1 MKRQRLYCFPYFV
14 QNTDIHLS
22 GNRWNSTIDE
32 KLEVNYLYNEWTTSC
47 FLSCLNSHLV
57 KQQFVFNIEINRY
70 FFRKIG
76 TIIRSSHDSKWQA
89 CMRGTDADRAWQ
101 AGRGKPWTQHAKT
114 FSDEMYKED
123 PTQDIPDWLQPV
135 TVNLEDLE
143 KCARRFL
150 WKSEHRFGRWR
161 YKSGDTKTEAQY
173 SCLLPQIPKE
183 IYSTNR
189 RDWWLDNSG
198 AQNPQRRMWISVQ
211 SPVRCRGTKS
221 HHSVD
226 ITRVKTELHRR
237 RRRIFMEVPRAV
249 AETRS
254 YSYGRLWRIITE
266 AISHRLETWNCRTSC
281 TSSKRRDIS
290 VLLQS
295 GLNEEWWSDSMK
307 CFYYLQNVQNL
318 LANGKSQIW
327 TKIWGIIQ
335 RINCTI
341 WRTGW
346 MSPRT
351 PRKIKARIHH
361 FGKKIF
367 TRNCHWF
374 CLFPGWES
382 GKKIFQLLRLKNLE
396 IWRHWKIFQKTECE
410 GSSENPKRW
419 RICISCS
426 RSFTKNIREK
436 LQIPRTHSETGIRR
450 KKREYQRRI
459 SRRWGRVSTWRIKK
473 MTKESTRF
481 SWLTQKLGKNFTYR
495 HHIEPR
501 SSIARAEK
509 RTYPIRLD
517 FFWCH
522 QVNLCRSRG
531 CARKANLCLLGC
543 RREQKFV
550 NIVNEFHKI
559 YVIEWNSSEKV

>member
-1 MKRQRLYCFPYFV
+1 M
-14 QNTDIHLS
+14 IS
-22 GNRWNSTIDE
+22 GGWILWNAFAVCEMT
-32 KLEVNYLYNEWTTSC
+32 KTS
-47 FLSCLNSHLV
+47 
-57 KQQFVFNIEINRY
+57 
-70 FFRKIG
+70 
-76 TIIRSSHDSKWQA
+76 WQT
-89 CMRGTDADRAWQ
+89 G
-101 AGRGKPWTQHAKT
+101 
-114 FSDEMYKED
+114 S
-123 PTQDIPDWLQPV
+123 LQM
-135 TVNLEDLE
+135 NEDLGSFWDIICSQGEFWEEDILIVEIEELE
-143 KCARRFL
+143 K
-150 WKSEHRFGRWR
+150 
-161 YKSGDTKTEAQY
+161 
-173 SCLLPQIPKE
+173 
-183 IYSTNR
+183 
-189 RDWWLDNSG
+189 
-198 AQNPQRRMWISVQ
+198 
-211 SPVRCRGTKS
+211 
-221 HHSVD
+221 
-226 ITRVKTELHRR
+226 
-237 RRRIFMEVPRAV
+237 
-249 AETRS
+249 
-254 YSYGRLWRIITE
+254 
-266 AISHRLETWNCRTSC
+266 
-281 TSSKRRDIS
+281 
-290 VLLQS
+290 
-295 GLNEEWWSDSMK
+295 
-307 CFYYLQNVQNL
+307 
-318 LANGKSQIW
+318 
-327 TKIWGIIQ
+327 
-335 RINCTI
+335 
-341 WRTGW
+341 
-346 MSPRT
+346 
-351 PRKIKARIHH
+351 
-361 FGKKIF
+361 
-367 TRNCHWF
+367 
-374 CLFPGWES
+374 
-382 GKKIFQLLRLKNLE
+382 LKNLE